1 MSKTTV
7 IALVGGVASALLFVA
22 LLTGSPAAMLFVYM
36 VPLPLF
42 LVGFSQG
49 LVAAAIAAA
58 GATVVTGA
66 VGGLS
71 LALIFA
77 IVIALPVLFTVRQA
91 LLSRPGPDSG
101 ATEWYPPG
109 LLLGWLTGLAATALA
124 LVVLVQW
131 GGGADLP
138 DAIRARF
145 QEGLAQFQANPDT
158 APVAA
163 RLEMWVDVLANFLP
177 AILASVWL
185 VVLSLNAI
193 VAQGALTRGGH
204 AKRPSP
210 RLSTIEPP
218 RWVMYALA
226 ASLLAW
232 VTGLDGLGFLGQNL
246 TPVLAIPFF
255 FVGLTVVHSFARRLP
270 GRALILAAFYMILI
284 LLGFLAMLPVTAIGF
299 AETWT
304 QLRRRWAGA
313 EPV

>member
-22 LLTGSPAAMLFVYM
+22 LLFFPSPATMLFVYM

-42 LVGFSQG
+42 LVGLSQG
-49 LVAAAIAAA
+49 LAAAAIAAF
-58 GATVVTGA
+58 GAIVVTGA
-66 VGGLS
+66 FGGLI
-71 LALIFA
+71 LAMIFA

-91 LLSRPGPDSG
+91 LLSRPGPGDT
-101 ATEWYPPG
+101 TEWYPPG

-131 GGGADLP
+131 GGGGDLP

-145 QEGLAQFQANPDT
+145 QEGLAQFQDNPDT
-158 APVAA
+158 AAVAA
-163 RLEMWVDVLANFLP
+163 RLETWVDVLANFLP

-193 VAQGALTRGGH
+193 VAQGALARGSH

-218 RWVMYALA
+218 AWVMYALA

-232 VTGLDGLGFLGQNL
+232 VTGLDGLEFLGQNL

-255 FVGLTVVHSFARRLP
+255 FVGLAVVHSFARRFP

-304 QLRRRWAGA
+304 QFRRRWAGA

>member
-1 MSKTTV
+1 MPKTTG

-49 LVAAAIAAA
+49 LAAAAIAAA
-58 GATVVTGA
+58 GATAVTGA
-66 VGGLS
+66 IGGVS
-71 LALIFA
+71 LAMIFA
-77 IVIALPVLFTVRQA
+77 LVIVLPVLFTVRQA
-91 LLSRPGPDSG
+91 LLSRPGPNG
-101 ATEWYPPG
+101 TTEWYPPG

-131 GGGADLP
+131 GGGGDLP

-145 QEGLAQFQANPDT
+145 QEGLAQFQDNPDT
-158 APVAA
+158 AAVAA
-163 RLEMWVDVLANFLP
+163 RLEAWVDVLANFLP

-193 VAQGALTRGGH
+193 VAQGALARGSH

-218 RWVMYALA
+218 AWVMYALA

-232 VTGLDGLGFLGQNL
+232 VTGLDGLEFLGQNL

-255 FVGLTVVHSFARRLP
+255 FVGLAVVHSFARRFP

-304 QLRRRWAGA
+304 QFRRRWAGA

>member
-1 MSKTTV
+1 MSKTPV

-22 LLTGSPAAMLFVYM
+22 LLTGTPAAMLFVYM

-49 LVAAAIAAA
+49 LAAVAIAAV
-58 GATVVTGA
+58 GAAVVTGA
-66 VGGLS
+66 IGGLS
-71 LALIFA
+71 LALIFGVA
-77 IVIALPVLFTVRQA
+77 IALPVLFTVRQV
-91 LLSRPGPDSG
+91 LLSRTSPDG
-101 ATEWYPPG
+101 TTEWYPPG

-131 GGGADLP
+131 GSGGDLP

-145 QEGLAQFQANPDT
+145 QEGLAQFQGDPDT
-158 APVAA
+158 AAVAA
-163 RLEMWVDVLANFLP
+163 RLEVWVDVLANFLP

-204 AKRPSP
+204 AKRPTP
-210 RLSTIEPP
+210 RLSAIEPP
-218 RWVMYALA
+218 GWVMYALA
-226 ASLLAW
+226 AALLAW
-232 VTGLDGLGFLGQNL
+232 VTGLDGLEFLGQNL

-255 FVGLTVVHSFARRLP
+255 FVGLAVVHSFARRFS

-304 QLRRRWAGA
+304 QFRRRWARA

>member
-49 LVAAAIAAA
+49 LAAAAIAA
-58 GATVVTGA
+58 GIATAATGA
-66 VGGLS
+66 IGGLS
-71 LALIFA
+71 LALIFG

-91 LLSRPGPDSG
+91 LLSRTGPDG
-101 ATEWYPPG
+101 TTEWYPPG
-109 LLLGWLTGLAATALA
+109 LLLGWLTGLAAAALA
-124 LVVLVQW
+124 LVVLIQW
-131 GGGADLP
+131 GGGGDLP

-145 QEGLAQFQANPDT
+145 QEGLAQFQGNPDT
-158 APVAA
+158 ASVAA
-163 RLEMWVDVLANFLP
+163 RLETWVDVLANFLP

-210 RLSTIEPP
+210 RLSAIEPP
-218 RWVMYALA
+218 SWVMYALA
-226 ASLLAW
+226 AALLAW
-232 VTGLDGLGFLGQNL
+232 VTGLDGLEFLGQNL

-255 FVGLTVVHSFARRLP
+255 FVGLAVVHSFARRFP

-304 QLRRRWAGA
+304 QFRRRWAGA

>member
-7 IALVGGVASALLFVA
+7 IALVGGVASAFLFVA

-42 LVGFSQG
+42 LVGLSQG
-49 LVAAAIAAA
+49 LAAAAIAAVS
-58 GATVVTGA
+58 ATAVTGA

-71 LALIFA
+71 LAMIFA
-77 IVIALPVLFTVRQA
+77 VVIALPILFVVRQA
-91 LLSRPGPDSG
+91 LLSRPGPDG
-101 ATEWYPPG
+101 KTEWYPPG
-109 LLLGWLTGLAATALA
+109 LLLGWLTGLAAAALA
-124 LVVLVQW
+124 FIVLIQW
-131 GGGADLP
+131 GGGGDLP

-145 QEGLAQFQANPDT
+145 QEGLAQFQGNPDMDE
-158 APVAA
+158 VAA
-163 RLEMWVDVLANFLP
+163 RLESWVDVLANFLP

-185 VVLSLNAI
+185 VVMSLNAI
-193 VAQGALTRGGH
+193 VAQGALARGNH

-210 RLSTIEPP
+210 RLSAVEAPS
-218 RWVMYALA
+218 WVMYALA

-232 VTGLDGLGFLGQNL
+232 VTGLDGLEFLGRNL
-246 TPVLAIPFF
+246 TPVLAVPFF
-255 FVGLTVVHSFARRLP
+255 FVGLAVVHSFARRFP

-304 QLRRRWAGA
+304 QFRRRWAGA

>member
-49 LVAAAIAAA
+49 LAAAAIGAGTATAA
-58 GATVVTGA
+58 TGA
-66 VGGLS
+66 IGGLS

-77 IVIALPVLFTVRQA
+77 ITIALPVLFTVRQA
-91 LLSRPGPDSG
+91 LLSRTGPDG
-101 ATEWYPPG
+101 TTEWYPPG

-131 GGGADLP
+131 GGGGDLP
-138 DAIRARF
+138 DAIRTRF
-145 QEGLAQFQANPDT
+145 QEGLAQFQGDPDT
-158 APVAA
+158 AVMAA
-163 RLEMWVDVLANFLP
+163 RLEAWVDVLANFLP

-193 VAQGALTRGGH
+193 VAQGALTCGGH

-210 RLSTIEPP
+210 RLSAIEPP
-218 RWVMYALA
+218 SWVRYALA
-226 ASLLAW
+226 AALLAW
-232 VTGLDGLGFLGQNL
+232 VTGLDGLEFLGQNL

-255 FVGLTVVHSFARRLP
+255 FVGLGVVHSFARRFP

-304 QLRRRWAGA
+304 QFRRRWAGA

>member
-7 IALVGGVASALLFVA
+7 IALVGGIASALLFVA
-22 LLTGSPAAMLFVYM
+22 LLTGTPVAMLFVYM

-49 LVAAAIAAA
+49 LAAAALAAA

-66 VGGLS
+66 IGGLS
-71 LALIFA
+71 LALIFGIA
-77 IVIALPVLFTVRQA
+77 IALPVLFTVRQA
-91 LLSRPGPDSG
+91 LLFRSGPDG
-101 ATEWYPPG
+101 TTEWYPPG

-124 LVVLVQW
+124 LVVLIQW
-131 GGGADLP
+131 GGGTDLP

-145 QEGLAQFQANPDT
+145 QEGLAQFQGDPDT
-158 APVAA
+158 AAVAV

-185 VVLSLNAI
+185 VILSLNAV
-193 VAQGALTRGGH
+193 VAQGALARGGH

-210 RLSTIEPP
+210 RLSAIEAPS
-218 RWVMYALA
+218 WVMYALA
-226 ASLLAW
+226 AALLAW
-232 VTGLDGLGFLGQNL
+232 VTGLDGLEFLGQNL
-246 TPVLAIPFF
+246 APVLAIPFF
-255 FVGLTVVHSFARRLP
+255 FVGLAVVHSFARRLP
-270 GRALILAAFYMILI
+270 GRALILAAFYMLLI

-304 QLRRRWAGA
+304 QFRRRWAGA

>member
-7 IALVGGVASALLFVA
+7 IALVGGIASALLFVA

-49 LVAAAIAAA
+49 LVAAAIAA
-58 GATVVTGA
+58 GSATAATSA
-66 VGGLS
+66 IGGLS
-71 LALIFA
+71 LALIFGV
-77 IVIALPVLFTVRQA
+77 VIALPVLFIVRQS
-91 LLSRPGPDSG
+91 LLSRPGADNT
-101 ATEWYPPG
+101 TEWYPPG
-109 LLLGWLTGLAATALA
+109 LLLGWLTALAAVAIA

-131 GGGADLP
+131 GGGSDLP

-145 QEGLAQFQANPDT
+145 QEGLAQYQGDPNMA
-158 APVAA
+158 AVAA
-163 RLEMWVDVLANFLP
+163 RLETWVDVLANFLP

-185 VVLSLNAI
+185 IVLSLNAV

-204 AKRPSP
+204 SKRPSP
-210 RLSTIEPP
+210 RLSAIEAPN
-218 RWVMYALA
+218 WVMYALA
-226 ASLLAW
+226 AALLAW
-232 VTGLDGLGFLGQNL
+232 VTGLDGLEFLGQNL

-255 FVGLTVVHSFARRLP
+255 FVGLAVVHSFVRRFPAR
-270 GRALILAAFYMILI
+270 GLILAAFYMILI

-304 QLRRRWAGA
+304 QFRRRWAGA

>member
-42 LVGFSQG
+42 LVGFSHG
-49 LVAAAIAAA
+49 LATAAIAAG
-58 GATVVTGA
+58 GATALTGV

-77 IVIALPVLFTVRQA
+77 AAIALPVLFMVRQA
-91 LLSRPGPDSG
+91 LLSRPGADG
-101 ATEWYPPG
+101 TTEWYPPG
-109 LLLGWLTGLAATALA
+109 LLLGWLTGLAAVGLV
-124 LVVLVQW
+124 LVVLAQ
-131 GGGADLP
+131 GGGSDLS
-138 DAIRARF
+138 DAIRVRF
-145 QEGLAQFQANPDT
+145 QEGLAQFRNDPD
-158 APVAA
+158 AALLAA
-163 RLEMWVDVLANFLP
+163 RLEAWVDVLANFLP

-193 VAQGALTRGGH
+193 VAQGALARASH
-204 AKRPSP
+204 ARRPSP
-210 RLSTIEPP
+210 RLATIEVPT
-218 RWVMYALA
+218 WIMYALA
-226 ASLLAW
+226 AALLAW
-232 VTGLDGLGFLGQNL
+232 MTGLDGLGFLGQNL
-246 TPVLAIPFF
+246 TPVLAVPYF
-255 FVGLTVVHSFARRLP
+255 FVGLAVVHSFARRFSA
-270 GRALILAAFYMILI
+270 RMLILAVFYMLLI

-304 QLRRRWAGA
+304 HFRRRWAGA